1 MKRSLVILSA
11 IALIIPIAI
20 VIQKTELKMYGHRS
34 SVSDTDIILLAQK
47 DDKAP
52 QHRGSGR

>member
-11 IALIIPIAI
+11 IVLIIPIAI
-20 VIQKTELKMYGHRS
+20 VIQKTELKMSGHRS

-47 DDKAP
+47 DDKTP